1 MKYVPKITGV
11 AIGMVIA
18 LWMMAYWDIRQA
30 DILCDI
36 GQDPN
41 HLCQQRFIELE
52 RHKHILATNERKLAK

>member
-1 MKYVPKITGV
+1 MKHIPKIAGV

-18 LWMMAYWDIRQA
+18 LWMMAYWDVRQA

-36 GQDPN
+36 GQDSN

-52 RHKHILATNERKLAK
+52 RHKDILATNERKPAK